1 MRQQAEKSKI
11 NVPGTR
17 KHRRCIDKINHL
29 LHGDEPEVLHE
40 MAVAIATAT
49 ATSATTTAAA
59 ETTSANRS

>member
-29 LHGDEPEVLHE
+29 LHGDEPEILHE
-40 MAVAIATAT
+40 MAVAIAT